1 MKTIDFLEHY
11 GTKGM
16 KWGVR
21 KKPGSGV
28 RKTSAKAKPTSKKV
42 KGAGKPPKPT
52 KTKTGR
58 GAKTKGLSDNEL
70 KARVNRLNMEKQ
82 YKTMKRENANSISRG
97 FRLTTSILGK
107 TAKTATSNYLANVI
121 FKNLIE
127 YAGDAAGRRS
137 SRAAVLTRR

>member
-1 MKTIDFLEHY
+1 MITKDFLEHY

-28 RKTSAKAKPTSKKV
+28 KTSAAKKPKAKASAP
-42 KGAGKPPKPT
+42 APQ

-58 GAKTKGLSDNEL
+58 GTKTKGLSDTEL

-82 YKTMKRENANSISRG
+82 YKTLKSENASVISRG
-97 FRLTTSILGK
+97 AKATKKIVSSS
-107 TAKTATSNYLANVI
+107 AKTALSNYLTNTVFRNVI
-121 FKNLIE
+121 E
-127 YAGDAAGRRS
+127 RAGKAARAPGS
-137 SRAAVLTRR
+137 S